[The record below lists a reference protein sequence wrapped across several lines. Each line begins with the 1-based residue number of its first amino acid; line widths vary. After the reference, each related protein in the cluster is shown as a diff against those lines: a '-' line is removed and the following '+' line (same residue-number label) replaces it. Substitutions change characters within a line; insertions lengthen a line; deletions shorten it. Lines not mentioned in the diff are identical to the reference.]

1 MKRTLLRPGTKK
13 EAKDRRASHVVR
25 DGIADPEN
33 WYWHIEVIA
42 FEVQFAIGHA
52 FHPEK
57 VSSVTG
63 LSCKGSVENKTT
75 FENKLWCTVLQKF
88 NS

>member
-1 MKRTLLRPGTKK
+1 MKRTLLRPETKK
-13 EAKDRRASHVVR
+13 EAKDRSASHVVR

-42 FEVQFAIGHA
+42 FEVQFGNGHA

-57 VSSVTG
+57 ATSVTG
-63 LSCKGSVENKTT
+63 LSCKGSVETRDNFWKRTMIYSIA
-75 FENKLWCTVLQKF
+75 KI
-88 NS
+88 